1 MYKRQI
7 KTLPKKSTIYLY
19 APVVRGR
26 KGEYRKDILGYKK
39 RGFRKIKVDNK
50 LYDIDEV
57 PELNKKLKHD
67 ISVLVDRI
75 VLNASLGNRLA
86 ESVETAVST
95 LSANLLPNDAFRT
108 ILSTKTEISCLSFLF
123 NSGTSS
129 ISYNLL
135 STLIFL
141 NPLFL

>member
-1 MYKRQI
+1 MVKP
-7 KTLPKKSTIYLY
+7 LSGH
-19 APVVRGR
+19 ANFV
-26 KGEYRKDILGYKK
+26 E
-39 RGFRKIKVDNK
+39 KIKFS
-50 LYDIDEV
+50 IF
-57 PELNKKLKHD
+57 LNFFGRVSSSYSTNIKP
-67 ISVLVDRI
+67 
-75 VLNASLGNRLA
+75 LA
-86 ESVETAVST
+86 KFTAVST